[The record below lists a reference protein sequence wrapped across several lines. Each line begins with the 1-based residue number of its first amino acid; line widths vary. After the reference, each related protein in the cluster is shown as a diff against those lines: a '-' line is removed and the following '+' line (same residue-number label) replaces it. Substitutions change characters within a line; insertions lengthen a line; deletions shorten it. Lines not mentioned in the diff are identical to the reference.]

1 MNYINKSDLTRRL
14 NIMLHMILKYPKCT
28 KLYET
33 ECKTLKLNLTKSGE
47 VRYSVGQSLTTR
59 QLLHLF
65 DIIIDIM
72 KEVNIS
78 C

>member
-14 NIMLHMILKYPKCT
+14 NTMLRMILKYPKCT

-33 ECKTLKLNLTKSGE
+33 ECKVLKLNLTTSGE
-47 VRYSVGQSLTTR
+47 VRYTVGQKLTTR

-65 DIIIDIM
+65 DIILDVM
-72 KEVNIS
+72 KEANLS